1 MNITFF
7 YHKPFTS
14 TLCYN
19 ACSVEVLHCTGLK
32 PLHALFPGARTLPL
46 PRTYMRHAHLLS
58 LAAWVFEK
66 HLEPGLP
73 RLCFTFYLSRFEQG
87 VEFLDSI
94 FPCKHLSIAL
104 PGRLSDLFCEPLPDL
119 TSFLTCLF
127 TRHVFKN
134 RFVICFYLLASSD
147 LPSLPGK
154 NLPRLLRPVCNVV
167 CCWVF
172 DSTGFDVFVWVD
184 LIRI

>member
-1 MNITFF
+1 MHAQSRFCTALGWSL
-7 YHKPFTS
+7 YTH
-14 TLCYN
+14 
-19 ACSVEVLHCTGLK
+19 CSQ
-32 PLHALFPGARTLPL
+32 ARTLPL

>member
-1 MNITFF
+1 MYGYRCDLHPSSGLHIIRMEKWAINRLPARCATIHAQSRFCTALGWSL
-7 YHKPFTS
+7 YTH
-14 TLCYN
+14 
-19 ACSVEVLHCTGLK
+19 CSQ
-32 PLHALFPGARTLPL
+32 ARTLPL

-104 PGRLSDLFCEPLPDL
+104 PGRLSDLFCEPLPWFDEFFDL
-119 TSFLTCLF
+119 FIYKTRLQKQICNLFLLIGIF
-127 TRHVFKN
+127 W
-134 RFVICFYLLASSD
+134 
-147 LPSLPGK
+147 PSEPA
-154 NLPRLLRPVCNVV
+154 R
-167 CCWVF
+167 
-172 DSTGFDVFVWVD
+172 
-184 LIRI
+184 